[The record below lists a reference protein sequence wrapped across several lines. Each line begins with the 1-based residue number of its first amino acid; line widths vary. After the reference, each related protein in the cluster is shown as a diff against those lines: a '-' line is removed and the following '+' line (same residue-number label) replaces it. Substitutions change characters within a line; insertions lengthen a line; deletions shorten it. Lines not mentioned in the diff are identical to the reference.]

1 MKTYLVMTASALLLI
16 AAGIVCTFL
25 PKELAAMLGSDTITG
40 SAVIIQIVGALYFAF
55 GMVNWTARE
64 ALIGG
69 VYGRPVAI
77 GNLTHF
83 TVGGLALIKS
93 SASSPL
99 LLAAAGIY
107 LLFAVLFGII
117 FFRHPA
123 TNAERQS

>member
-1 MKTYLVMTASALLLI
+1 MKTHLVMTASALLLI

-25 PKELAAMLGSDTITG
+25 PQELAAALGRDTVTG
-40 SAVIIQIVGALYFAF
+40 SAVIIQIIGALYFAF
-55 GMVNWTARE
+55 GMINWTARE
-64 ALIGG
+64 NLIGG

-93 SASSPL
+93 SALSPL
-99 LLAAAGIY
+99 LLVTAGIY

-117 FFRHPA
+117 FYRHPA
-123 TNAERQS
+123 P

>member
-1 MKTYLVMTASALLLI
+1 MTASAVLLI

-25 PKELAAMLGSDTITG
+25 PQELAAALGSDTVSG
-40 SAVIIQIVGALYFAF
+40 SAVIIQIIGALYFAF

-64 ALIGG
+64 NLIGG

-93 SASSPL
+93 SVLSPL
-99 LLAAAGIY
+99 LLVTAGIY

-123 TNAERQS
+123 ADAERRS